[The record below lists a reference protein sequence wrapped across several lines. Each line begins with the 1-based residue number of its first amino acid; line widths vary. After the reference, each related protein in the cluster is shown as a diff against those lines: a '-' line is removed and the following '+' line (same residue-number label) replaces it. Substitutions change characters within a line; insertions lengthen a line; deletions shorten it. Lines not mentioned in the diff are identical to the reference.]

1 MKTSEAQRRTWD
13 GGRSG
18 RPAPAF
24 DDAAHGSRGWGIRPA
39 DVAVGATT
47 LLAALGV
54 CCVLWFGF
62 GVQGVPGVSMGEGN
76 GIEVGAETSATA
88 SGTDSSSVGA
98 ADDLDAQTELG
109 GTDPDSQSLNLDAS
123 GSDVQTSG
131 LVAADSN
138 GKSLGLDAG
147 GLDARTSGLDA
158 GGVNAQS
165 PNLDGSGAD
174 VRASDLG
181 ADGLPASSGKSA
193 ADLGL
198 DAGGLP
204 AASGQGSADLGI
216 DAGSTY
222 TASDA
227 GDAAAAL
234 YAVIQNSDGFY
245 QVLPLSEDTTVTV
258 TGSLGTNVIEVANG
272 CVRCLESDC
281 SNQTC
286 VKQGW
291 VSGRGQT
298 IVCLPHKL
306 IVQVVADPSD
316 AVPLS

>member
-1 MKTSEAQRRTWD
+1 MKTSEAQRGTWD

-62 GVQGVPGVSMGEGN
+62 GVQGMPGVSMGEGS
-76 GIEVGAETSATA
+76 GAETGAGVSAVTSGAEPSSA
-88 SGTDSSSVGA
+88 STSG
-98 ADDLDAQTELG
+98 DLDAQAAG
-109 GTDPDSQSLNLDAS
+109 FDAS

-131 LVAADSN
+131 LDAADSN

-147 GLDARTSGLDA
+147 GLDAQTSGLDA

-165 PNLDGSGAD
+165 PNLDASGAD

-181 ADGLPASSGKSA
+181 ADGSPASSGKSA
-193 ADLGL
+193 SDLGL
-198 DAGGLP
+198 DAGSLP
-204 AASGQGSADLGI
+204 AASGQGSANLGI

-245 QVLPLSEDTTVTV
+245 QVLSLGEDATVTV
-258 TGSLGTNVIEVANG
+258 TGSLGTNIIEVANG
-272 CVRCLESDC
+272 RVRCLESDC

-291 VSGRGQT
+291 VSGHGQT
-298 IVCLPHKL
+298 VVCLPHKL
-306 IVQVVADPSD
+306 IVQVVADPAD

>member
-1 MKTSEAQRRTWD
+1 MKTSEAQCKAWD

-62 GVQGVPGVSMGEGN
+62 GVQGVPGVSMDEG
-76 GIEVGAETSATA
+76 GSAEAGAEDSAA
-88 SGTDSSSVGA
+88 VSGTQSTNAGA
-98 ADDLDAQTELG
+98 ADEPDAQAAG
-109 GTDPDSQSLNLDAS
+109 FDAS

-131 LVAADSN
+131 LDAADSN

-147 GLDARTSGLDA
+147 GLDAQTSGLDA

-165 PNLDGSGAD
+165 PNLDASGAD

-181 ADGLPASSGKSA
+181 ADGSPASSGKSA
-193 ADLGL
+193 SDLGL
-198 DAGGLP
+198 DAGSLP

-227 GDAAAAL
+227 GDVAVAL
-234 YAVIQNSDGFY
+234 YAVVQNSDGFY
-245 QVLPLSEDTTVTV
+245 QVLSLGEDTTVTV
-258 TGSLGTNVIEVANG
+258 TGSLGTNIIEVANG
-272 CVRCLESDC
+272 RVRCLESDC

-298 IVCLPHKL
+298 VVCLPHKL
-306 IVQVVADPSD
+306 IVQVVADPAD

>member
-76 GIEVGAETSATA
+76 GIEVGAEDSAA
-88 SGTDSSSVGA
+88 VSGTQSTDAGA
-98 ADDLDAQTELG
+98 ADDLDAQ
-109 GTDPDSQSLNLDAS
+109 A
-123 GSDVQTSG
+123 
-131 LVAADSN
+131 
-138 GKSLGLDAG
+138 
-147 GLDARTSGLDA
+147 SGLDA
-158 GGVNAQS
+158 SSSDVQASG
-165 PNLDGSGAD
+165 LD
-174 VRASDLG
+174 

-193 ADLGL
+193 ADLNL

-227 GDAAAAL
+227 GDAVTTL

-245 QVLPLSEDTTVTV
+245 QALPLSEDTTVTV
-258 TGSLGTNVIEVANG
+258 TGSLGTNVIEVADG
-272 CVRCLESDC
+272 RVRCLESDC

-286 VKQGW
+286 VKQSW
-291 VSGRGQT
+291 VSGCGQT
-298 IVCLPHKL
+298 VVCLPHKL
-306 IVQVVADPSD
+306 IVQVVADPAD

>member
-1 MKTSEAQRRTWD
+1 MKTSEAQRKAWD

-62 GVQGVPGVSMGEGN
+62 GVQGVPGVSMGEGS
-76 GIEVGAETSATA
+76 GAETGAGVSVVPSGAEPSSAST
-88 SGTDSSSVGA
+88 SG
-98 ADDLDAQTELG
+98 DLDEA
-109 GTDPDSQSLNLDAS
+109 
-123 GSDVQTSG
+123 
-131 LVAADSN
+131 
-138 GKSLGLDAG
+138 
-147 GLDARTSGLDA
+147 SGLDA

-165 PNLDGSGAD
+165 PNLDGSGSD
-174 VRASDLG
+174 VQASDLG
-181 ADGLPASSGKSA
+181 AGGLPVSSGKSA
-193 ADLGL
+193 SDLGL

-245 QVLPLSEDTTVTV
+245 QVLSLGEDATVTV
-258 TGSLGTNVIEVANG
+258 TGSLGTNIIEVANG
-272 CVRCLESDC
+272 RVRCLESDC

-298 IVCLPHKL
+298 VVCLPHKL
-306 IVQVVADPSD
+306 IVQVVADPAD

>member
-1 MKTSEAQRRTWD
+1 MKTSEAQRKAWD

-62 GVQGVPGVSMGEGN
+62 GVQGVPGVSMGEGS
-76 GIEVGAETSATA
+76 GTEVGEGVSVVTSGAEPSSASA
-88 SGTDSSSVGA
+88 SG
-98 ADDLDAQTELG
+98 DLDAQASG
-109 GTDPDSQSLNLDAS
+109 LDAS

-131 LVAADSN
+131 LDAAGSN
-138 GKSLGLDAG
+138 DKSLGLDAG
-147 GLDARTSGLDA
+147 GLDAQASGLDA

-165 PNLDGSGAD
+165 SNPDGSGAD
-174 VRASDLG
+174 VQASDLG
-181 ADGLPASSGKSA
+181 ADGLPTSSGKSA

-222 TASDA
+222 TSSDT

-245 QVLPLSEDTTVTV
+245 QVLSLGEDATVTV
-258 TGSLGTNVIEVANG
+258 TGSLGTNIIEVANG
-272 CVRCLESDC
+272 RVRCLESDC

-298 IVCLPHKL
+298 VVCLPHKL
-306 IVQVVADPSD
+306 IVQVVADPAD

>member
-1 MKTSEAQRRTWD
+1 MKTSEAQRKVWD

-47 LLAALGV
+47 LFAALGV

-62 GVQGVPGVSMGEGN
+62 GVQGVPGVSMGEGSDTET
-76 GIEVGAETSATA
+76 GADVSVVTSGAEPSSANA
-88 SGTDSSSVGA
+88 SG
-98 ADDLDAQTELG
+98 DLDAQVSG
-109 GTDPDSQSLNLDAS
+109 LDAG

-131 LVAADSN
+131 LDAAGSN
-138 GKSLGLDAG
+138 DKSLGLDAG
-147 GLDARTSGLDA
+147 GLDAQASGLDA
-158 GGVNAQS
+158 S
-165 PNLDGSGAD
+165 GSD
-174 VRASDLG
+174 VQASDLG
-181 ADGLPASSGKSA
+181 ADGLPTSSGKSA

-222 TASDA
+222 TSSDT

-245 QVLPLSEDTTVTV
+245 QVLSLGEDATVTV
-258 TGSLGTNVIEVANG
+258 TGSLGTNIIEIANG
-272 CVRCLESDC
+272 RVRCLESDC

-298 IVCLPHKL
+298 VVCLPHKL
-306 IVQVVADPSD
+306 IVQVVADPAD

>member
-1 MKTSEAQRRTWD
+1 MKTSEAQRRAWD

-62 GVQGVPGVSMGEGN
+62 GVQGVPGVSMGEGS
-76 GIEVGAETSATA
+76 GAEAGAEDSAA
-88 SGTDSSSVGA
+88 VSGTQSTDAGA
-98 ADDLDAQTELG
+98 ADDLDAQASG
-109 GTDPDSQSLNLDAS
+109 LDAS
-123 GSDVQTSG
+123 GSDAQTSG
-131 LVAADSN
+131 LDAAGSN
-138 GKSLGLDAG
+138 DKSLGLDAG
-147 GLDARTSGLDA
+147 GLDVQASGLDA
-158 GGVNAQS
+158 GGVSAQS
-165 PNLDGSGAD
+165 PNHDASGAD

-181 ADGLPASSGKSA
+181 ADGSPASSGKSA
-193 ADLGL
+193 SDLGL

-204 AASGQGSADLGI
+204 ATSGQGSADLGI

-222 TASDA
+222 AASDA
-227 GDAAAAL
+227 GDAAVAL

-245 QVLPLSEDTTVTV
+245 QVLSLGEDATVTV

-272 CVRCLESDC
+272 RVRCLESDC

-298 IVCLPHKL
+298 VVCLPHKL
-306 IVQVVADPSD
+306 IVQVVADPAD

>member
-1 MKTSEAQRRTWD
+1 MKTSEAQRKVWD

-47 LLAALGV
+47 LFAALGV

-62 GVQGVPGVSMGEGN
+62 GVQGVPGVSMGEGSDTET
-76 GIEVGAETSATA
+76 GADVSVVTSGAEPSSANA
-88 SGTDSSSVGA
+88 SG
-98 ADDLDAQTELG
+98 DLDAQVSG
-109 GTDPDSQSLNLDAS
+109 LDAG

-131 LVAADSN
+131 LDAAGSN
-138 GKSLGLDAG
+138 DKSLGLDAG
-147 GLDARTSGLDA
+147 GLDAQASGLDA
-158 GGVNAQS
+158 S
-165 PNLDGSGAD
+165 GSD
-174 VRASDLG
+174 VQASDLG
-181 ADGLPASSGKSA
+181 ADGLPTSSGKSA

-222 TASDA
+222 AASDA
-227 GDAAAAL
+227 GDVAAAL

-245 QVLPLSEDTTVTV
+245 QVLSLGEDATVTV
-258 TGSLGTNVIEVANG
+258 TGSLGTNIIEIANG
-272 CVRCLESDC
+272 RVRCLESDC

-286 VKQGW
+286 VKQSW

-298 IVCLPHKL
+298 VVCLPHKL
-306 IVQVVADPSD
+306 IVQVVADPAD

>member
-1 MKTSEAQRRTWD
+1 MKTSEAQCKAWD

-62 GVQGVPGVSMGEGN
+62 GVQGVPGVSMGEGS
-76 GIEVGAETSATA
+76 GAETGVGVSVVT
-88 SGTDSSSVGA
+88 SGAEPSPVSTSG
-98 ADDLDAQTELG
+98 DLDAQASGLDAG
-109 GTDPDSQSLNLDAS
+109 GTDVQASGLDAA
-123 GSDVQTSG
+123 GSND
-131 LVAADSN
+131 
-138 GKSLGLDAG
+138 KSLGLDAG
-147 GLDARTSGLDA
+147 DLDAQASGLDA

-174 VRASDLG
+174 VQASDLG

-204 AASGQGSADLGI
+204 AASGQASADLGI
-216 DAGSTY
+216 DAGSAY
-222 TASDA
+222 TASSG
-227 GDAAAAL
+227 GDAAVAL

-245 QVLPLSEDTTVTV
+245 QVLSLGEDTTVTV
-258 TGSLGTNVIEVANG
+258 TGSLGTNIIEVANG
-272 CVRCLESDC
+272 RVRCLESDC

-298 IVCLPHKL
+298 VVCLPHKL
-306 IVQVVADPSD
+306 IVQVVADPAD

>member
-1 MKTSEAQRRTWD
+1 MKTSEAQRKAWD

-62 GVQGVPGVSMGEGN
+62 GVQGVPGVSMGEGS
-76 GIEVGAETSATA
+76 GAETGAGVSVVT
-88 SGTDSSSVGA
+88 SGAEPSSTSTSG
-98 ADDLDAQTELG
+98 DLDAQASG
-109 GTDPDSQSLNLDAS
+109 LDAS
-123 GSDVQTSG
+123 SSDVQTSG
-131 LVAADSN
+131 LDAAGSN
-138 GKSLGLDAG
+138 DKSLGLDAG
-147 GLDARTSGLDA
+147 GLDAQASGLDA

-165 PNLDGSGAD
+165 SNPDGSGSD
-174 VRASDLG
+174 VQASDLG
-181 ADGLPASSGKSA
+181 ADGLPTSSGKSA
-193 ADLGL
+193 ADLDL

-222 TASDA
+222 AASDA
-227 GDAAAAL
+227 GDAAVAL

-245 QVLPLSEDTTVTV
+245 QVLSLGEDATVTV
-258 TGSLGTNVIEVANG
+258 TGSLGTNIIEVADG
-272 CVRCLESDC
+272 RVRCLESDC

-286 VKQGW
+286 VKQSW

-298 IVCLPHKL
+298 VVCLPHKL
-306 IVQVVADPSD
+306 IVQVVADPAD

>member
-1 MKTSEAQRRTWD
+1 MKTSEAQCKAWD

-62 GVQGVPGVSMGEGN
+62 GVQGVPGVSMGEGS
-76 GIEVGAETSATA
+76 GAETGAGVSVATSGVEPSSAST
-88 SGTDSSSVGA
+88 SG
-98 ADDLDAQTELG
+98 DLDAQASG
-109 GTDPDSQSLNLDAS
+109 LDAGGS
-123 GSDVQTSG
+123 GVQTSG
-131 LVAADSN
+131 LGAASSN

-147 GLDARTSGLDA
+147 GLDAQVSGLDA
-158 GGVNAQS
+158 GGVNAQLL
-165 PNLDGSGAD
+165 NLDGSGAD
-174 VRASDLG
+174 AQASDLG

-222 TASDA
+222 TASDTS
-227 GDAAAAL
+227 DAAATL

-258 TGSLGTNVIEVANG
+258 TGSLGTNIIEVANG
-272 CVRCLESDC
+272 RVRCLESDC

-286 VKQGW
+286 VKQSW

-298 IVCLPHKL
+298 VVCLPHKL
-306 IVQVVADPSD
+306 IVQVVADPAD

>member
-1 MKTSEAQRRTWD
+1 MKTSEAQRKAWD

-62 GVQGVPGVSMGEGN
+62 GVQGVPGVSLGEGN
-76 GIEVGAETSATA
+76 GIEVGVEDSAA
-88 SGTDSSSVGA
+88 VSGTQSTDAGA
-98 ADDLDAQTELG
+98 ADELDAQAAG
-109 GTDPDSQSLNLDAS
+109 FDAS

-131 LVAADSN
+131 LDAADSN

-147 GLDARTSGLDA
+147 GLDAQTSGLDA

-165 PNLDGSGAD
+165 PILDGSGAD
-174 VRASDLG
+174 AQASDLG
-181 ADGLPASSGKSA
+181 ADGLPTSSGKNA
-193 ADLGL
+193 ADLGI

-222 TASDA
+222 AASDA
-227 GDAAAAL
+227 GDAAVAL

-245 QVLPLSEDTTVTV
+245 QALPLGEDTTVTV
-258 TGSLGTNVIEVANG
+258 TGTLGTNIIEVADG
-272 CVRCLESDC
+272 RVRCLESDC

-298 IVCLPHKL
+298 VVCLPHKL
-306 IVQVVADPSD
+306 IVQVVADPAD

>member
-62 GVQGVPGVSMGEGN
+62 GVQGVPGVSMGEGS
-76 GIEVGAETSATA
+76 GAETSADASVTA
-88 SGTDSSSVGA
+88 PGTEASSARTAG
-98 ADDLDAQTELG
+98 DLDAQASG
-109 GTDPDSQSLNLDAS
+109 LDVS

-131 LVAADSN
+131 LDAAGSN
-138 GKSLGLDAG
+138 DKSLGLDAG
-147 GLDARTSGLDA
+147 GLDAQASGLDA

-165 PNLDGSGAD
+165 SNPDGSGAD
-174 VRASDLG
+174 VQASDLG
-181 ADGLPASSGKSA
+181 ADGLPTSSGKSA

-222 TASDA
+222 AASDA
-227 GDAAAAL
+227 GDVAAAL

-245 QVLPLSEDTTVTV
+245 QVLSLGEDATVTV
-258 TGSLGTNVIEVANG
+258 TGSLGTNIIEVANG
-272 CVRCLESDC
+272 RVRCLESDC

-286 VKQGW
+286 VKQSW

-298 IVCLPHKL
+298 VVCLPHKL
-306 IVQVVADPSD
+306 IVQVVADPAD
-316 AVPLS
+316 AAPLS

>member
-1 MKTSEAQRRTWD
+1 MKTSEAQRKAWD

-62 GVQGVPGVSMGEGN
+62 GVQGVPGVSLSEGS
-76 GIEVGAETSATA
+76 GAETGAGVSVATLGAEPSSTSTSGDQA
-88 SGTDSSSVGA
+88 SS
-98 ADDLDAQTELG
+98 
-109 GTDPDSQSLNLDAS
+109 LDAS
-123 GSDVQTSG
+123 SSDVQTSG
-131 LVAADSN
+131 LDAAGSN
-138 GKSLGLDAG
+138 DKSLGLDAG
-147 GLDARTSGLDA
+147 GLDAQASGLDA

-165 PNLDGSGAD
+165 PILDGSGSD

-245 QVLPLSEDTTVTV
+245 QVLSLGEDATVTV
-258 TGSLGTNVIEVANG
+258 TGSLGTNIIEVANG

-298 IVCLPHKL
+298 VVCLPHKL
-306 IVQVVADPSD
+306 IVQVVADPAD

>member
-1 MKTSEAQRRTWD
+1 MKTGEEQRKAWD

-54 CCVLWFGF
+54 CCMLWFGF
-62 GVQGVPGVSMGEGN
+62 GVQGVPGVSMGEGS
-76 GIEVGAETSATA
+76 GTEVGEGVSVVTSGAE
-88 SGTDSSSVGA
+88 SSSASTSG
-98 ADDLDAQTELG
+98 DLDAQASG
-109 GTDPDSQSLNLDAS
+109 LDGS
-123 GSDVQTSG
+123 GSDVQALG
-131 LVAADSN
+131 LDAAGSN
-138 GKSLGLDAG
+138 DKSLGLDAG
-147 GLDARTSGLDA
+147 GLDAQASGLDA

-165 PNLDGSGAD
+165 SNLDASGSD
-174 VRASDLG
+174 VQASDLG
-181 ADGLPASSGKSA
+181 ADGLPASSGESA
-193 ADLGL
+193 ANLGL
-198 DAGGLP
+198 DADGLP

-227 GDAAAAL
+227 GDVAAAL

-245 QVLPLSEDTTVTV
+245 QVFSLGEDATVTV
-258 TGSLGTNVIEVANG
+258 TGSLGTNIIEVANG
-272 CVRCLESDC
+272 RVRCLESDC

-298 IVCLPHKL
+298 VVCLPHKL
-306 IVQVVADPSD
+306 IVQVVADPAD

>member
-62 GVQGVPGVSMGEGN
+62 GVQGVPGVSMGEGS
-76 GIEVGAETSATA
+76 GAETSSDASVTA
-88 SGTDSSSVGA
+88 PGTEASSARTAG
-98 ADDLDAQTELG
+98 DLDAQASG
-109 GTDPDSQSLNLDAS
+109 LDVS

-131 LVAADSN
+131 LDAAGSN
-138 GKSLGLDAG
+138 DKSLGLDAG
-147 GLDARTSGLDA
+147 GLDAQASGLDA

-165 PNLDGSGAD
+165 SNPDGSGAD
-174 VRASDLG
+174 VQASDLG
-181 ADGLPASSGKSA
+181 ADGLPTSSGKSA

-222 TASDA
+222 AASDA
-227 GDAAAAL
+227 GDVAAAL

-245 QVLPLSEDTTVTV
+245 QVLSLGEDATVTV
-258 TGSLGTNVIEVANG
+258 TGSLGTNIIEVANG
-272 CVRCLESDC
+272 RVRCLESDC

-286 VKQGW
+286 VKQSW

-298 IVCLPHKL
+298 VVCLPHKL
-306 IVQVVADPSD
+306 IVQVVADPAD
-316 AVPLS
+316 AAPLS

>member
-1 MKTSEAQRRTWD
+1 MKTSEAQRKTWD

-62 GVQGVPGVSMGEGN
+62 SVQGVPGVSMGERS
-76 GIEVGAETSATA
+76 GAETGADVSVVTSGAEPSSAST
-88 SGTDSSSVGA
+88 S
-98 ADDLDAQTELG
+98 DDLDAQASG
-109 GTDPDSQSLNLDAS
+109 LDAS
-123 GSDVQTSG
+123 GSGVQTSG
-131 LVAADSN
+131 LDAAGSN
-138 GKSLGLDAG
+138 DKSLGLDAG
-147 GLDARTSGLDA
+147 GLDAQASGLDA

-165 PNLDGSGAD
+165 SNPDGSGAD
-174 VRASDLG
+174 VQASDLG
-181 ADGLPASSGKSA
+181 ADGIPTSSGKSA

-222 TASDA
+222 TASDT

-245 QVLPLSEDTTVTV
+245 QVLSLGEDATVTV
-258 TGSLGTNVIEVANG
+258 TGSLGTNIIEIANG
-272 CVRCLESDC
+272 RVRCLESDC

-286 VKQGW
+286 VKQSW

-298 IVCLPHKL
+298 VVCLPHKL
-306 IVQVVADPSD
+306 IVQVVADPAD

>member
-1 MKTSEAQRRTWD
+1 MKTSEAQCKAWD

-62 GVQGVPGVSMGEGN
+62 GVQGVPGVSMGEGS
-76 GIEVGAETSATA
+76 GAETGVGVSVVT
-88 SGTDSSSVGA
+88 SGAEPSPVSTSG
-98 ADDLDAQTELG
+98 DLDAQASGLDAG
-109 GTDPDSQSLNLDAS
+109 GTDVQASGLDAA
-123 GSDVQTSG
+123 GSND
-131 LVAADSN
+131 
-138 GKSLGLDAG
+138 KSLGLDAG
-147 GLDARTSGLDA
+147 DLDAQASGLDA

-174 VRASDLG
+174 VQASDLG

-204 AASGQGSADLGI
+204 AASGQASADLGI
-216 DAGSTY
+216 DAGSAY

-227 GDAAAAL
+227 GGAAAAL

-245 QVLPLSEDTTVTV
+245 QVLSLGEDTTVTV
-258 TGSLGTNVIEVANG
+258 TGSLGTNIIEVADG
-272 CVRCLESDC
+272 RVRCLESDC

-298 IVCLPHKL
+298 VVCLPHKL
-306 IVQVVADPSD
+306 IVQVVADPAD

>member
-1 MKTSEAQRRTWD
+1 MKTSEAQRKAWD

-62 GVQGVPGVSMGEGN
+62 GVQGVPGVSIGERGGAEAGVEGSAATQGEGSP
-76 GIEVGAETSATA
+76 SA
-88 SGTDSSSVGA
+88 SA
-98 ADDLDAQTELG
+98 AGNLDAQTL
-109 GTDPDSQSLNLDAS
+109 SLDARDPNAQAS
-123 GSDVQTSG
+123 GLDADGSDTQ
-131 LVAADSN
+131 ASN
-138 GKSLGLDAG
+138 LDAG
-147 GLDARTSGLDA
+147 GPNAQLSGRDA
-158 GGVNAQS
+158 GGANAQ
-165 PNLDGSGAD
+165 PP
-174 VRASDLG
+174 
-181 ADGLPASSGKSA
+181 GL
-193 ADLGL
+193 
-198 DAGGLP
+198 
-204 AASGQGSADLGI
+204 

-222 TASDA
+222 AASDD
-227 GDAAAAL
+227 GDAAAL

-245 QVLPLSEDTTVTV
+245 QVLHLDEDATVTV
-258 TGSLGTNVIEVANG
+258 TGSLGVNVIEVADG
-272 CVRCLESDC
+272 RVRCLESDC

-298 IVCLPHKL
+298 VVCLPHKL
-306 IVQVVADPSD
+306 IVQVVADPAD

>member
-1 MKTSEAQRRTWD
+1 MKTSEAQRKAWD
-13 GGRSG
+13 GGCSG

-62 GVQGVPGVSMGEGN
+62 GVQGMPGVSLGEGS
-76 GIEVGAETSATA
+76 GAETGAGVSVVTSGAEPSSASTSGDQA
-88 SGTDSSSVGA
+88 SS
-98 ADDLDAQTELG
+98 
-109 GTDPDSQSLNLDAS
+109 LDAS
-123 GSDVQTSG
+123 GS
-131 LVAADSN
+131 
-138 GKSLGLDAG
+138 
-147 GLDARTSGLDA
+147 
-158 GGVNAQS
+158 
-165 PNLDGSGAD
+165 D

-181 ADGLPASSGKSA
+181 ADGLPASSGKSV

-204 AASGQGSADLGI
+204 AASGQASVDLGI
-216 DAGSTY
+216 DAGSAY
-222 TASDA
+222 TASSG

-245 QVLPLSEDTTVTV
+245 QVLSLGEDATVTV
-258 TGSLGTNVIEVANG
+258 TGSLGTNIIEVANG
-272 CVRCLESDC
+272 RVRCLESDC

-298 IVCLPHKL
+298 VVCLPHKL
-306 IVQVVADPSD
+306 IVQVVADPAD

>member
-62 GVQGVPGVSMGEGN
+62 GVQGVPGVSLGEGS
-76 GIEVGAETSATA
+76 GAEVGAEDSAA
-88 SGTDSSSVGA
+88 VSGTQSTGAGA
-98 ADDLDAQTELG
+98 ADELG
-109 GTDPDSQSLNLDAS
+109 AQASGLDAS

-131 LVAADSN
+131 LDAAGSN
-138 GKSLGLDAG
+138 DKSLGLDAD
-147 GLDARTSGLDA
+147 GLDAQTSGLDA

-227 GDAAAAL
+227 GDTAAAL

-245 QVLPLSEDTTVTV
+245 QVLSLGEDTTVTV
-258 TGSLGTNVIEVANG
+258 TGSLGTNIIEVANG
-272 CVRCLESDC
+272 RVRCLESDC

-298 IVCLPHKL
+298 VVCLPHKL
-306 IVQVVADPSD
+306 IVQVVADPAD

>member
-1 MKTSEAQRRTWD
+1 MKTSEAQRKAWD

-47 LLAALGV
+47 LFAALGV

-62 GVQGVPGVSMGEGN
+62 GVQGVPGVSVGEGS
-76 GIEVGAETSATA
+76 GAETGADVSAVTSGAEPSSA
-88 SGTDSSSVGA
+88 STSG
-98 ADDLDAQTELG
+98 DLDAQASG
-109 GTDPDSQSLNLDAS
+109 LDGS

-131 LVAADSN
+131 LDAAGSN
-138 GKSLGLDAG
+138 DKSLGLDAG
-147 GLDARTSGLDA
+147 GLAAQASGLDA
-158 GGVNAQS
+158 GGANAQS
-165 PNLDGSGAD
+165 PNLDTGGSD
-174 VRASDLG
+174 VQASDLG
-181 ADGLPASSGKSA
+181 ADGLPTSSGKSA

-245 QVLPLSEDTTVTV
+245 QVLSLDEDATVTV
-258 TGSLGTNVIEVANG
+258 TGSLGTNIIEIANG
-272 CVRCLESDC
+272 RVRCLESDC

-298 IVCLPHKL
+298 VVCLPHKL
-306 IVQVVADPSD
+306 IVQVVADPAD

>member
-1 MKTSEAQRRTWD
+1 MKTSEAQRKAWD

-62 GVQGVPGVSMGEGN
+62 GVQGVPGVSMGEGS
-76 GIEVGAETSATA
+76 GAETGAGVSVVTSGAEPSSASTSGDQA
-88 SGTDSSSVGA
+88 SS
-98 ADDLDAQTELG
+98 
-109 GTDPDSQSLNLDAS
+109 LDAS
-123 GSDVQTSG
+123 GSDVRASDLG
-131 LVAADSN
+131 AASSN

-147 GLDARTSGLDA
+147 DLDAQASGLDA

-165 PNLDGSGAD
+165 PNLDGSGSD
-174 VRASDLG
+174 VQASDLG
-181 ADGLPASSGKSA
+181 AGGLPVSSGKSA
-193 ADLGL
+193 SDLGL

-222 TASDA
+222 TTSDA
-227 GDAAAAL
+227 GDAAVTL

-245 QVLPLSEDTTVTV
+245 QVLSLGEDTTVTV
-258 TGSLGTNVIEVANG
+258 TSSLGTNIIEVANG
-272 CVRCLESDC
+272 RVRCLESDC

-291 VSGRGQT
+291 ASGRGQT
-298 IVCLPHKL
+298 VVCLPHKL
-306 IVQVVADPSD
+306 IVQMVADPAD

>member
-1 MKTSEAQRRTWD
+1 MKTSEAQRKAWD

-62 GVQGVPGVSMGEGN
+62 GVQGVPGVSMGEGS
-76 GIEVGAETSATA
+76 GAETGVGVSVVTSGAEPSSASA
-88 SGTDSSSVGA
+88 SG
-98 ADDLDAQTELG
+98 DLDAQASG
-109 GTDPDSQSLNLDAS
+109 LDAS

-131 LVAADSN
+131 LDAAGSN

-147 GLDARTSGLDA
+147 GLDTQASDLDA

-174 VRASDLG
+174 AQASDLG
-181 ADGLPASSGKSA
+181 ADGLPTSSGKNA
-193 ADLGL
+193 ADLGI

-222 TASDA
+222 AASDA
-227 GDAAAAL
+227 GDAAVAL

-245 QVLPLSEDTTVTV
+245 QALPLGEDATVTV
-258 TGSLGTNVIEVANG
+258 MGSLGTNIIEVANG
-272 CVRCLESDC
+272 RVRCLESDC

-298 IVCLPHKL
+298 VVCLPHKL
-306 IVQVVADPSD
+306 IVQVVADPVD
-316 AVPLS
+316 AVPLG

>member
-62 GVQGVPGVSMGEGN
+62 GVQGVPGVSMGEGS
-76 GIEVGAETSATA
+76 GAETGAGVSVVTSGAEPSSAST
-88 SGTDSSSVGA
+88 SG
-98 ADDLDAQTELG
+98 DLDAQASG
-109 GTDPDSQSLNLDAS
+109 LDAGGS
-123 GSDVQTSG
+123 GVQTSG
-131 LVAADSN
+131 LGAASSN

-147 GLDARTSGLDA
+147 GLDAQVSGLDA
-158 GGVNAQS
+158 GGVNAQLL
-165 PNLDGSGAD
+165 NLDGGGAD

-193 ADLGL
+193 ADGL

-204 AASGQGSADLGI
+204 AASSQGSADLGI

-222 TASDA
+222 AASNT

-245 QVLPLSEDTTVTV
+245 QVLSLGEDATVTV
-258 TGSLGTNVIEVANG
+258 TGSLGTNIIEVANG
-272 CVRCLESDC
+272 RVRCLESDC

-298 IVCLPHKL
+298 VVCLPHKL
-306 IVQVVADPSD
+306 IVQVVADPAD

>member
-1 MKTSEAQRRTWD
+1 MKTGEEQRKAWD

-62 GVQGVPGVSMGEGN
+62 GVQGVPGVSMGEGS
-76 GIEVGAETSATA
+76 GTEVGEGVSVVTSGAEPSSASA
-88 SGTDSSSVGA
+88 SGDQASGF
-98 ADDLDAQTELG
+98 
-109 GTDPDSQSLNLDAS
+109 DAS
-123 GSDVQTSG
+123 GSDVQ
-131 LVAADSN
+131 
-138 GKSLGLDAG
+138 
-147 GLDARTSGLDA
+147 
-158 GGVNAQS
+158 
-165 PNLDGSGAD
+165 
-174 VRASDLG
+174 ASDLG
-181 ADGLPASSGKSA
+181 ADGLPASSGESA
-193 ADLGL
+193 ANLGL
-198 DAGGLP
+198 DADGLP

-222 TASDA
+222 AASDA
-227 GDAAAAL
+227 GDVAAAL

-245 QVLPLSEDTTVTV
+245 QVLSLGEDATVTV
-258 TGSLGTNVIEVANG
+258 TGSLGTNIIEIANG
-272 CVRCLESDC
+272 RVRCLESDC

-298 IVCLPHKL
+298 VVCLPHKL
-306 IVQVVADPSD
+306 IVQVVADPAD

>member
-1 MKTSEAQRRTWD
+1 MKTSEAQRRAWD

-76 GIEVGAETSATA
+76 GIETGAEDSAA
-88 SGTDSSSVGA
+88 VSGTQSTDAGA
-98 ADDLDAQTELG
+98 ADELDAQASG
-109 GTDPDSQSLNLDAS
+109 LDAS
-123 GSDVQTSG
+123 GSDAQTSG
-131 LVAADSN
+131 LDAAGSN
-138 GKSLGLDAG
+138 DKSLGLDAG
-147 GLDARTSGLDA
+147 GLDVQASGLDA
-158 GGVNAQS
+158 GGVSAQS
-165 PNLDGSGAD
+165 PNHDASGAD

-181 ADGLPASSGKSA
+181 ADGSPASSGKSA
-193 ADLGL
+193 SDLGL

-204 AASGQGSADLGI
+204 AASGQGSANLGI

-222 TASDA
+222 AASDA
-227 GDAAAAL
+227 GDAAVTL

-245 QVLPLSEDTTVTV
+245 QVLSLGEDATVTV
-258 TGSLGTNVIEVANG
+258 TGSLGTNIIEVANG
-272 CVRCLESDC
+272 RVRCLESDC

-298 IVCLPHKL
+298 VVCLPHKL
-306 IVQVVADPSD
+306 IVQVVADPAD

>member
-1 MKTSEAQRRTWD
+1 MKTSEAQRKAWD

-62 GVQGVPGVSMGEGN
+62 GVQGVPGVSMGEGS
-76 GIEVGAETSATA
+76 GTEVGEGVSVVTSGAEPSSASA
-88 SGTDSSSVGA
+88 SG
-98 ADDLDAQTELG
+98 DLDAQASG
-109 GTDPDSQSLNLDAS
+109 LDAS
-123 GSDVQTSG
+123 GSDIQTSG
-131 LVAADSN
+131 LDAAGSN
-138 GKSLGLDAG
+138 DKSLGLDAG
-147 GLDARTSGLDA
+147 DLDAQASGLDA

-174 VRASDLG
+174 VQASDLG

-222 TASDA
+222 AASDA
-227 GDAAAAL
+227 GDAAVAL

-245 QVLPLSEDTTVTV
+245 QALPLGEDTTVTV
-258 TGSLGTNVIEVANG
+258 TGTLGTNIIEVADG
-272 CVRCLESDC
+272 RVRCLESDC

-298 IVCLPHKL
+298 VVCLPHKL
-306 IVQVVADPSD
+306 IVQVVADPVD
-316 AVPLS
+316 AVPLG

>member
-1 MKTSEAQRRTWD
+1 MKTSEAQCKAWD

-62 GVQGVPGVSMGEGN
+62 GVQGVPGVSMGEGS
-76 GIEVGAETSATA
+76 GAETGAGVSVATSGVEPSSAST
-88 SGTDSSSVGA
+88 SG
-98 ADDLDAQTELG
+98 DLDAQASG
-109 GTDPDSQSLNLDAS
+109 LDAGGS
-123 GSDVQTSG
+123 GVQTSG
-131 LVAADSN
+131 LGAASSN

-147 GLDARTSGLDA
+147 GLDAQVSGLDA
-158 GGVNAQS
+158 GGVNAQLL
-165 PNLDGSGAD
+165 NLDGSGAD
-174 VRASDLG
+174 AQASDLG

-222 TASDA
+222 TASDTS
-227 GDAAAAL
+227 DAAATL

-245 QVLPLSEDTTVTV
+245 QLLPLSEDTTVTV
-258 TGSLGTNVIEVANG
+258 TGSLGTNIIEVANG
-272 CVRCLESDC
+272 RVRCLESDC

-286 VKQGW
+286 VKQSW

-298 IVCLPHKL
+298 VVCLPHKL
-306 IVQVVADPSD
+306 IVQVVADPAD

>member
-1 MKTSEAQRRTWD
+1 MKTSEAQRGTWD
-13 GGRSG
+13 GGCSG

-47 LLAALGV
+47 LFAALGV

-76 GIEVGAETSATA
+76 GIEVGVEDSAA
-88 SGTDSSSVGA
+88 VSGTQSTDAGA
-98 ADDLDAQTELG
+98 ADELDAQAAG
-109 GTDPDSQSLNLDAS
+109 FDAS

-131 LVAADSN
+131 LDAADSN

-147 GLDARTSGLDA
+147 GLDAQTSGLDA

-165 PNLDGSGAD
+165 PNLDASGAD

-181 ADGLPASSGKSA
+181 ADGLSASSGKNA

-222 TASDA
+222 AASDA
-227 GDAAAAL
+227 GDAAVAL
-234 YAVIQNSDGFY
+234 YAVIQNSDGLY
-245 QVLPLSEDTTVTV
+245 QVLSLGEDATVTV
-258 TGSLGTNVIEVANG
+258 TGSLGTNIIEVANG
-272 CVRCLESDC
+272 RVRCLESDC

-298 IVCLPHKL
+298 VVCLPHKL
-306 IVQVVADPSD
+306 IVQVVADPAD

>member
-1 MKTSEAQRRTWD
+1 MKTSEAQRKAWD

-76 GIEVGAETSATA
+76 GIETGAEDSAA
-88 SGTDSSSVGA
+88 VSGTQSTDAGA
-98 ADDLDAQTELG
+98 ADDLDAQASG
-109 GTDPDSQSLNLDAS
+109 LDAS
-123 GSDVQTSG
+123 GSDVQTLG
-131 LVAADSN
+131 LDAAGSN

-147 GLDARTSGLDA
+147 GLDAQTSGLDA

-204 AASGQGSADLGI
+204 ATSGQGSADLGI

-222 TASDA
+222 AVSNT

-245 QVLPLSEDTTVTV
+245 QVLSLGEDATVTV

-272 CVRCLESDC
+272 RVRCLESDC

-298 IVCLPHKL
+298 VVCLPHKL
-306 IVQVVADPSD
+306 IVQVVADPAD

>member
-76 GIEVGAETSATA
+76 GIEVGVEDSAA
-88 SGTDSSSVGA
+88 VSGTQSTDAGA
-98 ADDLDAQTELG
+98 ADELDAQAAG
-109 GTDPDSQSLNLDAS
+109 FDAS

-131 LVAADSN
+131 LDAADSN

-147 GLDARTSGLDA
+147 GLDAQTSGLDA

-165 PNLDGSGAD
+165 PNLDASGAD

-181 ADGLPASSGKSA
+181 ADGLSASSGKNA

-222 TASDA
+222 AASDA
-227 GDAAAAL
+227 GDAAVAL

-245 QVLPLSEDTTVTV
+245 QVLSLGEDATVTV
-258 TGSLGTNVIEVANG
+258 TGSLGTNIIEVANG
-272 CVRCLESDC
+272 RVRCLESDC

-298 IVCLPHKL
+298 VVCLPHKL
-306 IVQVVADPSD
+306 IVQVVADPAD

>member
-1 MKTSEAQRRTWD
+1 MKTSEAQRKTWD

-39 DVAVGATT
+39 DVAVGVTT

-62 GVQGVPGVSMGEGN
+62 GVQGVPGVSLGEGS
-76 GIEVGAETSATA
+76 GAETGAGVSAVT
-88 SGTDSSSVGA
+88 SGAEPSSANTSG
-98 ADDLDAQTELG
+98 DLDAQAAG
-109 GTDPDSQSLNLDAS
+109 FDAS

-131 LVAADSN
+131 LDAADSN

-147 GLDARTSGLDA
+147 GLDAQASGLDA
-158 GGVNAQS
+158 GGVNAQLL
-165 PNLDGSGAD
+165 NLDGGGAD

-193 ADLGL
+193 ADGL

-204 AASGQGSADLGI
+204 AASSQGSADLGI

-222 TASDA
+222 AASNT

-245 QVLPLSEDTTVTV
+245 QVLSLGEDATVTV
-258 TGSLGTNVIEVANG
+258 TGSLGTNIIEVANG
-272 CVRCLESDC
+272 RVRCLESDC

-298 IVCLPHKL
+298 VVCLPHKL
-306 IVQVVADPSD
+306 IVQVVADPAD

>member
-1 MKTSEAQRRTWD
+1 MKTSEARRKAWD

-39 DVAVGATT
+39 DVAVGVTT

-62 GVQGVPGVSMGEGN
+62 GVQGVPGVSMGEGS
-76 GIEVGAETSATA
+76 GAETGEGVSVVTSGAEPSSANTSGDQA
-88 SGTDSSSVGA
+88 SG
-98 ADDLDAQTELG
+98 
-109 GTDPDSQSLNLDAS
+109 LDAS
-123 GSDVQTSG
+123 GSDVQTSDLG
-131 LVAADSN
+131 AAGSN
-138 GKSLGLDAG
+138 DKSLGLDAG

-193 ADLGL
+193 SDLGL

-234 YAVIQNSDGFY
+234 YAVVQNSDGFY
-245 QVLPLSEDTTVTV
+245 QVLSLGEDRTVTV
-258 TGSLGTNVIEVANG
+258 TGSLGTNIIEVANG
-272 CVRCLESDC
+272 RVRCLESDC

-298 IVCLPHKL
+298 VVCLPHKL
-306 IVQVVADPSD
+306 IVQVVADPAD

>member
-1 MKTSEAQRRTWD
+1 MKTSEAQRKVWD

-62 GVQGVPGVSMGEGN
+62 GVQGVPGVSLGEGS
-76 GIEVGAETSATA
+76 GTEVGEGVSVVTSGAEPSSASA
-88 SGTDSSSVGA
+88 SG
-98 ADDLDAQTELG
+98 DLDAQASG
-109 GTDPDSQSLNLDAS
+109 LDAS

-131 LVAADSN
+131 LDAAGSN
-138 GKSLGLDAG
+138 DKSLGLDAG
-147 GLDARTSGLDA
+147 GLDAQTSGLDA

-165 PNLDGSGAD
+165 PNPDGSGAD
-174 VRASDLG
+174 VQASDLG
-181 ADGLPASSGKSA
+181 ADGLPTSSGKSA

-222 TASDA
+222 AASDA
-227 GDAAAAL
+227 GDVAAAL

-245 QVLPLSEDTTVTV
+245 QVLSLGEDATVTV
-258 TGSLGTNVIEVANG
+258 TGSLGTNIIEIANG
-272 CVRCLESDC
+272 RVRCLESDC

-298 IVCLPHKL
+298 VVCLPHKL
-306 IVQVVADPSD
+306 IVQVVADPAD

>member
-1 MKTSEAQRRTWD
+1 MKTSEAQRKTWD

-39 DVAVGATT
+39 DVAVGVTT

-62 GVQGVPGVSMGEGN
+62 GVQGVPGVSLGEGS
-76 GIEVGAETSATA
+76 GAETGAGVSAVT
-88 SGTDSSSVGA
+88 SGAEPSSANTSG
-98 ADDLDAQTELG
+98 DLDAQAAG
-109 GTDPDSQSLNLDAS
+109 FDAS

-131 LVAADSN
+131 LDAADSN

-147 GLDARTSGLDA
+147 GLDAQASGLDA
-158 GGVNAQS
+158 GGLS
-165 PNLDGSGAD
+165 
-174 VRASDLG
+174 
-181 ADGLPASSGKSA
+181 ASSGKKA

-216 DAGSTY
+216 DAGSAY

-245 QVLPLSEDTTVTV
+245 QVLSLGEDATVTV
-258 TGSLGTNVIEVANG
+258 TGSLGTNIIEVANG
-272 CVRCLESDC
+272 RVRCLESDC

-298 IVCLPHKL
+298 VVCLPHKL
-306 IVQVVADPSD
+306 IVQVVADPAD

>member
-1 MKTSEAQRRTWD
+1 MKTSEAQRKAWD

-47 LLAALGV
+47 LFAALSV

-62 GVQGVPGVSMGEGN
+62 GVQGVPGVSLGEGS
-76 GIEVGAETSATA
+76 GIEVGAGDSAA
-88 SGTDSSSVGA
+88 VSGTQSTDAGA
-98 ADDLDAQTELG
+98 ADELDAQAAG
-109 GTDPDSQSLNLDAS
+109 FDAS
-123 GSDVQTSG
+123 GSDAQTSG
-131 LVAADSN
+131 LDAAGSN
-138 GKSLGLDAG
+138 DKSLGLDAG
-147 GLDARTSGLDA
+147 GLDAQTSGLDA

-174 VRASDLG
+174 VQASDLG
-181 ADGLPASSGKSA
+181 ADGLPTSSGKSA

-204 AASGQGSADLGI
+204 AASGQGSVNLGI

-222 TASDA
+222 AVSNT

-245 QVLPLSEDTTVTV
+245 QVLSLDEDATVTV
-258 TGSLGTNVIEVANG
+258 TGSLGTNIIEVANG
-272 CVRCLESDC
+272 RVRCLESDC

-298 IVCLPHKL
+298 VVCLPHKL
-306 IVQVVADPSD
+306 IVQVVADPAD

>member
-1 MKTSEAQRRTWD
+1 MKTSEAQRKAWD
-13 GGRSG
+13 GGCSG

-47 LLAALGV
+47 LFAALGV

-62 GVQGVPGVSMGEGN
+62 GVQGVPGVSLGEGS
-76 GIEVGAETSATA
+76 GAETGAGVSAVT
-88 SGTDSSSVGA
+88 SG
-98 ADDLDAQTELG
+98 DLDAQASG
-109 GTDPDSQSLNLDAS
+109 LDAGGS
-123 GSDVQTSG
+123 GGQTSG
-131 LVAADSN
+131 LDAAGSN
-138 GKSLGLDAG
+138 DKSLGLDAG
-147 GLDARTSGLDA
+147 SLDAQTSGLDA

-165 PNLDGSGAD
+165 PILDGSGSD

-204 AASGQGSADLGI
+204 AASGQDFADLGI

-227 GDAAAAL
+227 GDAVTTL
-234 YAVIQNSDGFY
+234 YAVIQNSEGFY
-245 QVLPLSEDTTVTV
+245 QVLSLGEDATVTV
-258 TGSLGTNVIEVANG
+258 TGSLGTNIIEVANG
-272 CVRCLESDC
+272 RVRCLESDC

-298 IVCLPHKL
+298 VVCLPHKL
-306 IVQVVADPSD
+306 IVQVVADPAD

>member
-1 MKTSEAQRRTWD
+1 MKTSEAQRGTWD

-47 LLAALGV
+47 LFAALGV

-62 GVQGVPGVSMGEGN
+62 GVQGVPGVSMGEGS
-76 GIEVGAETSATA
+76 GAEVGEGVSVVTSGAEPSSASA
-88 SGTDSSSVGA
+88 SG
-98 ADDLDAQTELG
+98 DLDAQESG
-109 GTDPDSQSLNLDAS
+109 LDVG

-131 LVAADSN
+131 LDAAGSN
-138 GKSLGLDAG
+138 DKSLGLDAG
-147 GLDARTSGLDA
+147 GLDARASGLDA
-158 GGVNAQS
+158 GGANAQS
-165 PNLDGSGAD
+165 SNPDGSGAD
-174 VRASDLG
+174 VQASDLD
-181 ADGLPASSGKSA
+181 AAGLPASSGKSA

-222 TASDA
+222 AASDA
-227 GDAAAAL
+227 GDAAVAL

-245 QVLPLSEDTTVTV
+245 QVLSLGEDATVTV
-258 TGSLGTNVIEVANG
+258 TGSLGTNIIEVANG
-272 CVRCLESDC
+272 RVRCLESDC

-286 VKQGW
+286 VKQSW

-298 IVCLPHKL
+298 VVCLPHKL
-306 IVQVVADPSD
+306 IVQVVADPAD